1 MVVDNPPFSI
11 LAQILDHYHKTN
23 IKIFLFAPTLT
34 MFSKASENYTCLPTG
49 GDITYENG
57 AVVSTS
63 FVTNLEDTDIK
74 VRTYPDLYQAIKKAN
89 EENLR
94 AVKKHLPKYSYPDN
108 VLTAAMAYRYS
119 QYGVEYTL
127 RSSDCVKIEALDSQR
142 AKGKAIFGKGFLLSE
157 RAAAERAAAERWQL
171 SERELTITSADV
183 SGADI
188 SASSASSPLYGS
200 SEVDGGSVS
209 SVGDNGLT
217 ITTSNSD
224 NTVTTSSAV
233 TTALPLRGIDDM
245 ADILTVSAATGSV
258 TSKFGAV
265 DLSTLTWE
273 GMGTAGE
280 TKQLYKAAIP
290 DMLQPAVASQRNT
303 YILCDTYS
311 VSAVTNY
318 TLMDAR
324 TCLRVSIR
332 ICFRRQRRGIVTRS
346 RQLSRSARRTPRT
359 EIRTARPRKKRHKI
373 CTFF

>member
-1 MVVDNPPFSI
+1 MDFEE
-11 LAQILDHYHKTN
+11 AYA
-23 IKIFLFAPTLT
+23 LFKNNG
-34 MFSKASENYTCLPTG
+34 SSG
-49 GDITYENG
+49 GD
-57 AVVSTS
+57 
-63 FVTNLEDTDIK
+63 VTKAYVDAQDALK
-74 VRTYPDLYQAIKKAN
+74 VDKVT
-89 EENLR
+89 
-94 AVKKHLPKYSYPDN
+94 
-108 VLTAAMAYRYS
+108 
-119 QYGVEYTL
+119 
-127 RSSDCVKIEALDSQR
+127 
-142 AKGKAIFGKGFLLSE
+142 GKGLSTNDYTTEEKQKLAGLNNYDDTEIQTAISEMASVIPASATPQNLL
-157 RAAAERAAAERWQL
+157 A
-171 SERELTITSADV
+171 TSADV

-188 SASSASSPLYGS
+188 SASSASSTLTNSADGMVQGLTVYGS

-346 RQLSRSARRTPRT
+346 RQRSRSGRKTPRT
-359 EIRTARPRKKRHKI
+359 EMRTVRPRKKRHKI
-373 CTFF
+373 CTFS